1 MGWWVVEV
9 VVYACFWGCCESFCF
24 LIRFNRNKAIN
35 FPFLL
40 DLICCVMG
48 ELCITMSFL
57 NHMDKISQNSNPCNV
72 ECIILFLALKG
83 YALSSRQSEIPS
95 PLTQSTNSQPPSFSH
110 APEPSQ
116 QSTSSIPT
124 IPWYTEGEIKGVVE
138 GNTGL
143 TVQHF
148 RSLIRSIIVFDLLI
162 LWN

>member
-24 LIRFNRNKAIN
+24 LVRFNRNKAIN

-48 ELCITMSFL
+48 ELCITMSL
-57 NHMDKISQNSNPCNV
+57 NHMDKRSQNSNPCNL

-95 PLTQSTNSQPPSFSH
+95 PLTQSTNSHPPHTPPRFLTLQNLLSNRLVR
-110 APEPSQ
+110 SQ
-116 QSTSSIPT
+116 LYLGIL
-124 IPWYTEGEIKGVVE
+124 KGK
-138 GNTGL
+138 
-143 TVQHF
+143 
-148 RSLIRSIIVFDLLI
+148 
-162 LWN
+162 